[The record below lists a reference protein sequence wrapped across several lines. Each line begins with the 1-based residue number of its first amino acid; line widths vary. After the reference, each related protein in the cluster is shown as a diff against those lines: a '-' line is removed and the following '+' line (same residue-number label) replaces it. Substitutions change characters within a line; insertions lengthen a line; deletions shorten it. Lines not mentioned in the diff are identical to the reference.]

1 MFQRRT
7 SSVVI
12 VDLIPLFRWTNLVL
26 GGQLGGHVEADI
38 NTKNVSVPIAYCPS
52 FVSRQLIYILSWT
65 WIHRFTTAVNGLLS

>member
-1 MFQRRT
+1 MLMFQRRT

-38 NTKNVSVPIAYCPS
+38 NTKNVSVLIAYCPS
-52 FVSRQLIYILSWT
+52 FVSRQ
-65 WIHRFTTAVNGLLS
+65 FTYCPMDLDPQVYYCN